1 MTKTAI
7 NPVDNHDCN
16 TTQIIVWHKGLCK
29 VKKTSEIT
37 LEVGGWIRLS
47 LNFFGKL
54 SQNSPILV
62 MMFWGSVQFAFCLY
76 VIKSCYSS

>member
-29 VKKTSEIT
+29 VKKK
-37 LEVGGWIRLS
+37 IRDNFGSGIQREPDRFS
-47 LNFFGKL
+47 LNFLGKL
-54 SQNSPILV
+54 SQNSTSNDVL
-62 MMFWGSVQFAFCLY
+62 G
-76 VIKSCYSS
+76 